1 MYPVY
6 AINSVYNA
14 PGQFGIRLNT
24 LSQWSNIRISLFSPG
39 KDLKI
44 SSTLSLKSMSLI
56 QFFSTNGH
64 PQGVDFKAALLMGQA
79 PDKGLYMPEQ
89 IPRIPGSQID
99 EFPRMSYPEIARE
112 VMRPYLGHLVPDQ
125 VLRGMLQDAY
135 NYDVPVEKVYDE
147 KYILRLDRGPT
158 CSFKDFAARAMG
170 RLIQYFL
177 KEDGRSM
184 LILTATSGDTGSAVA
199 HAFFG
204 LDNVK
209 VVVLFPEKEVTDRQR
224 RQMTTLGRNIFPL
237 AVKGKFDDCQ
247 ALVKQAFVDP
257 DLFALNLSSANSIN
271 IGRLLPQAVYYFYAR
286 SRVGAPDHKAIFS
299 VPSGNFGDLMGGLLA
314 MKMGLAVKRFVVAT
328 NENDEFP
335 RFMQSGLYEPIQPS
349 KNCISN
355 AMNVGHPSNLARLF
369 SLYGGQMD
377 ETGRVSR
384 QPDLSAMRRDLY
396 AVSISDGETR
406 QAIKEAYSQHE
417 VLLEPHGA
425 VAWAGLMRYLQEC
438 GDWSPCISLETADPA
453 KFPDEIV
460 RATGINP
467 PLPPAMAR
475 LDELEESFEG
485 IDGQYAS
492 LKGFLAR
499 FL

>member
-1 MYPVY
+1 M
-6 AINSVYNA
+6 
-14 PGQFGIRLNT
+14 
-24 LSQWSNIRISLFSPG
+24 SPI
-39 KDLKI
+39 K
-44 SSTLSLKSMSLI
+44 
-56 QFFSTNGH
+56 FFSTNGH
-64 PQGVDFKAALLMGQA
+64 PERVDFKAALLRGQA

-89 IPRIPGSQID
+89 IPMLSRDLID
-99 EFPRMSYPEIARE
+99 EFPKMSYPQIARE
-112 VMRPYLGHLVPDQ
+112 VIRPYLGDLIPDKALQ
-125 VLRGMLQDAY
+125 EMLQDAY
-135 NYDVPVEKVYDE
+135 DYDVPVERAYDE
-147 KYILRLDRGPT
+147 KYVLRLDRGPT

-170 RLIQYFL
+170 RLVQHFL
-177 KEDGRSM
+177 KEDGRSI

-204 LDNVK
+204 LDNVR

-257 DLFALNLSSANSIN
+257 DLSALQLSSANSIN

-286 SRVGAPDHKAIFS
+286 SRVASSGESVVFS
-299 VPSGNFGDLMGGLLA
+299 VPSGNFGDLMGGLFALN
-314 MKMGLAVKRFVVAT
+314 MGLPVKRFVVAT

-335 RFMQSGLYEPIQPS
+335 RFMKSGIYEPIRPS

-377 ETGRVSR
+377 ETGFVSR
-384 QPDLSAMRRDLY
+384 QPDMSAMRRDLY
-396 AVSISDGETR
+396 AVSITDEETR
-406 QAIKEAYSQHE
+406 RTIKEAYSQHK

-438 GDWSPCISLETADPA
+438 GDASPCVSLETADPA

-460 RATGINP
+460 RATGISP
-467 PLPPAMAR
+467 ILPPAMAK
-475 LDELEESFEG
+475 LDELDENFER
-485 IDGQYAS
+485 IDGQYDS
-492 LKGFLAR
+492 LKDFLR
-499 FL
+499 RLL